1 MVKEKKDLSKE
12 IVKKIKA
19 EKVKMRPKIYFI
31 LGSVLLG
38 IGVAGALLFSIIFT
52 NRAFF
57 RLRVFGP
64 FGNLAFGKAGIGP
77 FLSTFPF
84 ISLALALI
92 GIGGGLYLLRRY
104 EFSYKRSLISLL
116 IGVAAL
122 VVTVG
127 FVLDQVGFGER
138 VRSYQPLTQLYSY
151 KTREEHLVVGEV
163 KATEGDILTV
173 VTPEGDE
180 VEIVFGENTEFPSGS
195 DFKEGDRVR
204 AVGEWESDTFIA
216 KGISKGGLRWRTI
229 ETPESAPGP
238 RVRGKTNIRPGL
250 GR

>member
-1 MVKEKKDLSKE
+1 MVKGKKDLSKE
-12 IVKKIKA
+12 IVKKIKT
-19 EKVKMRPKIYFI
+19 EKVKMKPKAYFI

-38 IGVAGALLFSIIFT
+38 FGVAGALLFSIIFT

-57 RLRVFGP
+57 RMRVFGP

-84 ISLALALI
+84 ISLVLALI

-104 EFSYKRSLISLL
+104 EFSYKRGLISLL

-122 VVTVG
+122 VVTIG

-151 KTREEHLVVGEV
+151 KTREESLVVGEV
-163 KATEGDILTV
+163 KAAEEGILTV
-173 VTPEGDE
+173 VTLTGDE
-180 VEIVFGENTEFPSGS
+180 VEIIFDESTRLPSGS
-195 DFKEGDRVR
+195 DFEEGDRVR
-204 AVGEWESDTFIA
+204 VVGEWENNIFIA
-216 KGISKGGLRWRTI
+216 KGIDKGGLRWRTI
-229 ETPESAPGP
+229 ETPGSAPGP
-238 RVRGKTNIRPGL
+238 KVRGKMNTKPGS
-250 GR
+250 GK

>member
-1 MVKEKKDLSKE
+1 MVKGKKDLSKE

-19 EKVKMRPKIYFI
+19 EKVKMRPRAYFI

-84 ISLALALI
+84 ISLVLALI
-92 GIGGGLYLLRRY
+92 GIGGGFYLLRRY

-138 VRSYQPLTQLYSY
+138 AKNYRSLAPLYSY
-151 KTREEHLVVGEV
+151 KAKGEDFVVGEI
-163 KATEGDILTV
+163 KAVEEGSLTV
-173 VTPEGDE
+173 ITPIGDE
-180 VEIVFGENTEFPSGS
+180 VEVIFNENTRLPSGS
-195 DFKEGDRVR
+195 DFEEGDRIR
-204 AVGEWESDTFIA
+204 AVGEWENDTFIA
-216 KGISKGGLRWRTI
+216 KGIGKGGLRWRTM
-229 ETPESAPGP
+229 ETSGSMPGLKVRGKMDIRPGP
-238 RVRGKTNIRPGL
+238 RR
-250 GR
+250 